1 MPQFLTNEEVIEAGR
16 LPRGKYTCPIILNR
30 FGLVRYDF
38 SCFWEKMYR
47 RRNFKMIKAKR
58 LTAIFMV
65 LMVMI
70 MTLAG
75 CGSSAGQQTNETTD
89 SSMSDIAASA
99 ENTSNAENT
108 EEMTAK
114 EVQENTPSESEAGSS
129 ILVVYFSRTGEQYG
143 VGVIDEGNT
152 AIVANMII
160 DATGADSFEI
170 LPEDDYYPM
179 TYDELTDV
187 ARQEQNENARP
198 AYAGDVPDLSQ
209 YSTIFI
215 GAPVWWGDWPM
226 ICYTFFENEDLS
238 GKTLYPFSTHAGSG
252 LSGFDSKL
260 SSAVPDSTVGEGL
273 SIEGTDCQNDREGT
287 RSKVENWLSGLG
299 Y

>member
-1 MPQFLTNEEVIEAGR
+1 MMKT
-16 LPRGKYTCPIILNR
+16 
-30 FGLVRYDF
+30 
-38 SCFWEKMYR
+38 
-47 RRNFKMIKAKR
+47 KR
-58 LTAIFMV
+58 LTAILMG
-65 LMVMI
+65 LMVMV
-70 MTLAG
+70 MALAG
-75 CGSSAGQQTNETTD
+75 CGSSSGQQTIEATD
-89 SSMSDIAASA
+89 SPKIDATSSA
-99 ENTSNAENT
+99 ENTVNAGDT
-108 EEMTAK
+108 EEMPTQ
-114 EVQENTPSESEAGSS
+114 EVQENTPSESGTGSN

-187 ARQEQNENARP
+187 AKQEQNENARP
-198 AYAGDVPDLSQ
+198 AYAGEVPDLSQ

-252 LSGFDSKL
+252 LSGFDRKL

-273 SIEGTDCQNDREGT
+273 AIAGTDCQGDRDGV
-287 RSKVENWLSGLG
+287 RSRVENWISGLG